1 MEPPEDGPPVANRSA
16 GPGRP
21 PRLPSRAVISQT
33 CPEWPPGSVIYR
45 GDAPNLR
52 VLDVI
57 VLVGRE
63 AFDVL
68 VVEPVGGR

>member
-1 MEPPEDGPPVANRSA
+1 
-16 GPGRP
+16 
-21 PRLPSRAVISQT
+21 VISQT